1 MPENLSKADRHYG
14 IGAVAKM
21 TGLTDHTIRVWERRY
36 GAVETQ
42 RLPNGHRVY
51 SAADVEKLGILKR
64 LTDQGL
70 SIGQIA
76 TSSVEQLRELV
87 RSVSD
92 LSASAAPEQ
101 IGLAVLGENLPS
113 QLSRHGRDLSP
124 LDLRVVDSNRDRF
137 AADLGCQPVD
147 LVILESPI
155 LNAATTEQ
163 LFDYMRDS
171 GADRGIIIYSFGRTR
186 DVELARQSNIVVLR
200 GPVDID
206 QLHAAVIQSFS
217 QAFVDKPRPEKR
229 SADDKVE
236 WGLADRIA
244 PRLFNQQ
251 QLATLGNASSAVDCE
266 CPKHLAQLVSDLS
279 AFEIYSANCANRD
292 DDDAALHRYLHHT
305 TASARA
311 LIEVA
316 LEKVADA
323 EGLEY

>member
-1 MPENLSKADRHYG
+1 MAQNVSKADQHYG

-51 SAADVEKLGILKR
+51 SATDVEKLGILKR
-64 LTDQGL
+64 LTDKGL

-76 TSSVEQLRELV
+76 RNSIEQLREQIGSV
-87 RSVSD
+87 RD
-92 LSASAAPEQ
+92 LSATAVPEQ
-101 IGLAVLGENLPS
+101 IGLAVLGDNLPS
-113 QLSRHGRDLSP
+113 QLSRHDRDLSP
-124 LDLRVVDSNRDRF
+124 LDVRIADSNRDQF
-137 AADLGCQPVD
+137 AADLGGQSVD
-147 LVILESPI
+147 LVILESAI
-155 LNAATTEQ
+155 LNTATTEQ
-163 LFDYMRDS
+163 LLDYMRTS

-200 GPVDID
+200 GPVDVD
-206 QLHAAVIQSFS
+206 QVHAAVIQSFS
-217 QAFVDKPRPEKR
+217 QPFVGKPKPEKQ
-229 SADDKVE
+229 SADDAME

-251 QLATLGNASSAVDCE
+251 QLAILANTSSAIDCE

-292 DDDAALHRYLHHT
+292 DDDAALHRYLHQT
-305 TASARA
+305 TAKARA

-323 EGLEY
+323 EGLDY